1 MRSNIQKS
9 ILSFVFSWVLLS
21 PVAFAS
27 MDLASSLVPKI
38 RRELV
43 TLSYYSMF
51 DNLSFRIDGS
61 KVTLSGEVWWP
72 ALKRSAERAV
82 GEIEGITSVENQIEV
97 LPTSSHDDR
106 IRLDTAR
113 AISSNLVL
121 NKYVRTGVSFG
132 LLPYRSDIHIIV
144 KNGNVTLE
152 GVVLSKTHSDIA
164 YLVANGVSG
173 VFSVTNNLR
182 VENLETELTS

>member
-1 MRSNIQKS
+1 MRSNIHKS
-9 ILSFVFSWVLLS
+9 ILSVVFGWVLLS
-21 PVAFAS
+21 SVAFAS

-61 KVTLSGEVWWP
+61 KVILSGEVWWK
-72 ALKRSAERAV
+72 ALKNSAERAV
-82 GEIEGITSVENQIEV
+82 GKIEGITSVENQIEV
-97 LPTSSHDDR
+97 LPISSHDDR
-106 IRLDTAR
+106 IRLATAR
-113 AISSNLVL
+113 AILSNPVL
-121 NKYVRTGVSFG
+121 SKYVRTGASFG

-152 GVVLSKTHSDIA
+152 GVVLSKTHSHIA
-164 YLVANGVSG
+164 FLVANGVPG
-173 VFSVTNNLR
+173 AFSVTNNLR
-182 VENLETELTS
+182 VENTETG